1 MPDLG
6 NTADTPNPLG
16 KLPWLKDIWESPRV
30 KENLT
35 SVEFELTNSG
45 LYLSMLYRL
54 SYEARTV
61 AGGDTITP
69 TGVYFRQTI

>member
-1 MPDLG
+1 MHSWVPDLG

-16 KLPWLKDIWESPRV
+16 KLPWLKEIWESPRV
-30 KENLT
+30 K
-35 SVEFELTNSG
+35 EFELTNSG
-45 LYLSMLYRL
+45 LYLSMLYRV